1 MVKNNN
7 RKKGKRKTRKI
18 REFSGENGMTDR
30 ARNAN
35 MSVSFNRVPPQ
46 KNSKLT
52 ASYLSI
58 EFQYL
63 KILGDT
69 SRRIGSI
76 RSIYRFSFSINRIVI
91 ENTDGQFIRINS

>member
-35 MSVSFNRVPPQ
+35 MSVSFNRVPP
-46 KNSKLT
+46 SKEFKINNQLFIDRV
-52 ASYLSI
+52 SI
-58 EFQYL
+58 FEDIRRYESENRL
-63 KILGDT
+63 DT
-69 SRRIGSI
+69 FHI
-76 RSIYRFSFSINRIVI
+76 SFLIF
-91 ENTDGQFIRINS
+91 D

>member
-35 MSVSFNRVPPQ
+35 MSVSFNRVPP
-46 KNSKLT
+46 SK
-52 ASYLSI
+52 
-58 EFQYL
+58 EF
-63 KILGDT
+63 K
-69 SRRIGSI
+69 
-76 RSIYRFSFSINRIVI
+76 
-91 ENTDGQFIRINS
+91 INSQLFIDRVSIFEDIRRYESENRLDTFHISFLIFD

>member
-35 MSVSFNRVPPQ
+35 MSVSFNRVPP
-46 KNSKLT
+46 SK
-52 ASYLSI
+52 
-58 EFQYL
+58 EL
-63 KILGDT
+63 KINSQLFIDRVSIFEDIRRYESENRLDT
-69 SRRIGSI
+69 FHI
-76 RSIYRFSFSINRIVI
+76 SFLIF
-91 ENTDGQFIRINS
+91 D